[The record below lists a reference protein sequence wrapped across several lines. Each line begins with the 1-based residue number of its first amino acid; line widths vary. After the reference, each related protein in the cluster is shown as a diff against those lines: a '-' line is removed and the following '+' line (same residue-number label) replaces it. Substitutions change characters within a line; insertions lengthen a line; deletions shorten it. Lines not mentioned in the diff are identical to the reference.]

1 MKYFIVASNSKE
13 RKVLLHNTL
22 NAFDNE
28 SFIIDTD
35 LEDDLF
41 YELDTRKIN
50 VVLIDLD
57 SKHFNLDN
65 ARTIYEMYSDTK
77 VILISSDAKMSVPA
91 FLTRAFGYLVKPNES
106 DIKNELNDIFHSNKK
121 RNIQIKTFGN
131 FDIFVDGTPVKFER
145 KKSKELLAYLVYRR
159 GTGTSASELIVN
171 LWEDKDV
178 CRTTRSMIHN
188 LISDIRK
195 TLHEYNIEYI
205 FSCERNCYRIIPEMV
220 LCDYY
225 EFIEDK
231 TKTNFI
237 GEFMSEYEWA
247 IYVSPELSDILK
259 SRLNK

>member
-1 MKYFIVASNSKE
+1 MKYFIVGSNSKE
-13 RKVLLHNTL
+13 KKELLNNSL
-22 NAFDNE
+22 NEFDDE
-28 SFIIDTD
+28 SLIIEIDS
-35 LEDDLF
+35 EDDLF
-41 YELDTRKIN
+41 YELDTRKID
-50 VVLIDLD
+50 VALIDLD
-57 SKHFNLDN
+57 SKHFNLDT
-65 ARTIYEMYSDTK
+65 ARTIYEMYLETK
-77 VILISSDAKMSVPA
+77 VILISNNDKMSVPA

-106 DIKNELNDIFHSNKK
+106 DIKYELNDIFHNNKK

-131 FDIFVDGTPVKFER
+131 FDIFVDGTPLKFER

-195 TLHEYNIEYI
+195 TLHDYKIDYI

-225 EFIEDK
+225 EFLDDK

-247 IYVSPELSDILK
+247 VYVSPELSDIEK